1 MGHSRVVGVVGV
13 GAVLLCSLITGCAY
27 RVTPPATVE
36 RPVSVTLLDMG
47 RHSEVIFPR
56 EDATAT
62 RYAFGE
68 WEWFALG
75 HDNPLRALN
84 LVAPQVGTL
93 GREDLPDQA
102 AIDAATATAEQSWTL
117 SLEADKVARVR
128 DELDR
133 AFDEGAKERVVEHPE
148 FNLTFVPVRYNEH
161 LYLLIGNNCNDATAR
176 WLREMGCLVK
186 GTATTANFRV
196 NPPRDADPT
205 EVPAPASPSPRRR
218 PPL

>member
-1 MGHSRVVGVVGV
+1 MG
-13 GAVLLCSLITGCAY
+13 AALMACAFAGCAY
-27 RVTPPATVE
+27 HVTPPASVNQ
-36 RPVSVTLLDMG
+36 PVQVTLLDMG

-56 EDATAT
+56 DGDAAT

-84 LVAPQVGTL
+84 MVAPSVGTL
-93 GREDLPDQA
+93 GREELPDQA
-102 AIDAATATAEQSWTL
+102 ARDLAASTAEASWTL
-117 SLEADKVARVR
+117 TLDADKVARVR
-128 DELDR
+128 DDLDR
-133 AFDEGAKERVVEHPE
+133 AFEQGAQERVVEHAA
-148 FNLTFVPVRYNEH
+148 FGLTFVPVRYNEN

-186 GTATTANFRV
+186 GSGLSANFKV
-196 NPPRDADPT
+196 NPPRDPDAT
-205 EVPAPASPSPRRR
+205 EIPAPASPSPLRM